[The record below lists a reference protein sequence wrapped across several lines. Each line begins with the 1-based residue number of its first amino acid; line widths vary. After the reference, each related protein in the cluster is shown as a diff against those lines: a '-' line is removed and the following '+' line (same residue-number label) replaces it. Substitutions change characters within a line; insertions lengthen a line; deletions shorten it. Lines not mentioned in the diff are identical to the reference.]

1 MPRYKVSMHQ
11 TGWQTLE
18 NFVDA
23 KDEDE
28 AWEKYNENG
37 ENVLVNKEWK
47 IIEEEYSFIG
57 SDNSLTNKPIAYK
70 NNYSIKN
77 PVLTD
82 KFGKSEIEMEKFW
95 LLTARCIKLLIK
107 KSKIQSQ

>member
-1 MPRYKVSMHQ
+1 MPRYRITEHQ

-37 ENVLVNKEWK
+37 ENVLVNKEGK
-47 IIEEEYSFIG
+47 IIEEEYKLVDTEITKEG
-57 SDNSLTNKPIAYK
+57 DTPTEGVKKWRETN
-70 NNYSIKN
+70 
-77 PVLTD
+77 
-82 KFGKSEIEMEKFW
+82 EKV
-95 LLTARCIKLLIK
+95 
-107 KSKIQSQ
+107 